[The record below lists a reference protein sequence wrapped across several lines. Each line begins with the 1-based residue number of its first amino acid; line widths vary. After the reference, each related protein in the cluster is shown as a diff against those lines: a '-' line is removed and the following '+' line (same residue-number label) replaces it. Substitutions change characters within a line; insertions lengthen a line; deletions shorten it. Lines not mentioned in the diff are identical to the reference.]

1 MKGRKPKPTKLKEL
15 QGFPGHNPRP
25 RAEPKP
31 VGDLRD
37 PPAWLTEG
45 QREGWAYALASSPR
59 SMLKRADRGA
69 LVVWVIAEDLHRQA
83 SMKQAETG
91 NLLVK
96 PPKSDFPVQS
106 PYLPII
112 NKQALIMLKAAE
124 QLGFTPAARP
134 RIGAPLTPL
143 PVADDS
149 VDTQSQG
156 DMPAEDA
163 DLDSYLAGNP
173 ARLN

>member
-15 QGFPGHNPRP
+15 AGFPGHGARP
-25 RAEPKP
+25 KAEPKP
-31 VGDLRD
+31 AGDLGD

-45 QREGWAYALASSPR
+45 QREGWVYALANAPR
-59 SMLKRADRGA
+59 GMLKRIDRGA
-69 LVVWVIAEDLHRQA
+69 LVVWVVAEDLHRQA
-83 SMKQAETG
+83 STQQAATG

-112 NKQALIMLKAAE
+112 NKQAQIMLKAAE
-124 QLGFTPAARP
+124 HLGFTPAARP
-134 RIGAPLTPL
+134 RIGAPLNPL
-143 PVADDS
+143 PPINDS
-149 VDTQSQG
+149 AVQQTAG
-156 DMPAEDA
+156 EMPAEDD
-163 DLDSYLAGNP
+163 DLDGYLAGNP